1 MSASSGDHESL
12 RIARSRAGARKRT
25 ERRLGLLLCAPAAI
39 VMLLVVGY
47 PLLYAGYLSLFRAD
61 LGTPEANTFVGL
73 RNYVTVLGSPI
84 WWRAFGLTMFVTVVG
99 AALEMVLGTL
109 LAVVMH
115 RTLVGRG
122 LVRTAVLM
130 PYAVVSVVAA
140 FSWRFAFTPGVGWL
154 VGDSAPLSQRW
165 PAIGIIVLAE
175 VWKSVPFVALVLMA
189 ALTLVPQELT
199 RAAAIDG
206 ATAWQ
211 RFWQITVP
219 LIKPAIVLVVVFR
232 VLDAFR
238 IFESIFVLT
247 GGVDGTA
254 SVSLLAYDN
263 LVKGLD
269 LGIGSTMAVLILIT
283 SAVLALSVLKLVDA
297 LLPGSGR
304 DE

>member
-1 MSASSGDHESL
+1 MSAPVEDQESL
-12 RIARSRAGARKRT
+12 QIARARAGVRKRA

-39 VMLLVVGY
+39 VMLLVVAY
-47 PLLYAGYLSLFRAD
+47 PLFYAAYLSLFRAD
-61 LGTPEANTFVGL
+61 LRTPDANEFVGL
-73 RNYVTVLGSPI
+73 DNYLTVLGSPI
-84 WWRAFGLTMFVTVVG
+84 WWQAFGLTMFVTVVG
-99 AALEMVLGTL
+99 ATLEMALGTV

-115 RTLVGRG
+115 RTIVGRG
-122 LVRTAVLM
+122 LVRTAVLI

-154 VGDSAPLSQRW
+154 AGDSSPLAHRW
-165 PAIGIIVLAE
+165 PAIGVIVLAE

-189 ALTLVPQELT
+189 ALTLVPRELT

-219 LIKPAIVLVVVFR
+219 MIKPAITIVLVFR

-238 IFESIFVLT
+238 IFDSIFVLT
-247 GGVDGTA
+247 NGVDGTS

-263 LVKGLD
+263 LIRGLN
-269 LGIGSTMAVLILIT
+269 LGIGSTMAVLILVT
-283 SAVLALSVLKLVDA
+283 SAALALIVLKLVGA
-297 LLPGSGR
+297 LLPGSGDDR
-304 DE
+304 

>member
-1 MSASSGDHESL
+1 MSTAEDQETL
-12 RIARSRAGARKRT
+12 EIARGRAGARKRA
-25 ERRLGLLLCAPAAI
+25 ERRLGLLLCAPAAA
-39 VMLLVVGY
+39 VMLLVVAY

-61 LGTPEANTFVGL
+61 LRTPEANEFVGL
-73 RNYVTVLGSPI
+73 ANYVTVLGSPI
-84 WWRAFGLTMFVTVVG
+84 WWQAFGVTMFVTVVG
-99 AALEMVLGTL
+99 TVLEMALGTL

-122 LVRTAVLM
+122 LVRTAVLL

-154 VGDSAPLSQRW
+154 TGDTPVLTQRW
-165 PAIGIIVLAE
+165 PAIGVIVLAE

-189 ALTLVPQELT
+189 ALTLVPRELT

-219 LIKPAIVLVVVFR
+219 MIKPAILVVLVFR

-238 IFESIFVLT
+238 IFDSIFVLT
-247 GGVDGTA
+247 SGTSGTA

-263 LVKGLD
+263 LIKGLN
-269 LGIGSTMAVLILIT
+269 LGIGSTMAVLILATAAI
-283 SAVLALSVLKLVDA
+283 LALVVLRLVGR
-297 LLPGSGR
+297 LLPGSGE

>member
-1 MSASSGDHESL
+1 MSASSGDRESL
-12 RIARSRAGARKRT
+12 QIARDREGVRRRS
-25 ERRLGLLLCAPAAI
+25 ERRLGLLLCAPAAA
-39 VMLLVVGY
+39 VMLVVVAY
-47 PLLYAGYLSLFRAD
+47 PLFYAAYLSLFRAD
-61 LGTPEANTFVGL
+61 LRTPEANAFVGL
-73 RNYVTVLGSPI
+73 ANYVTVLGSPI
-84 WWRAFGLTMFVTVVG
+84 WWQAFGVTMFVTVVG

-122 LVRTAVLM
+122 VVRTAVLV

-154 VGDSAPLSQRW
+154 VGDSSPLTQRW
-165 PAIGIIVLAE
+165 PAIGVIVLAE

-206 ATAWQ
+206 ASAWQ
-211 RFWQITVP
+211 RFWQIILP
-219 LIKPAIVLVVVFR
+219 MIKPALLVVLVFR

-238 IFESIFVLT
+238 IFDSIYVLT
-247 GGVDGTA
+247 NGADGTA

-263 LVKGLD
+263 LIEGLN
-269 LGIGSTMAVLILIT
+269 LGIGSTMAVLILLT
-283 SAVLALSVLKLVDA
+283 SAILALAVFKLVG
-297 LLPGSGR
+297 LLVPGEGE
-304 DE
+304 DQ